1 MRILNF
7 GSLNIDYVYSVPH
20 ILRPGE
26 TLAASGMERFAGG
39 KGSNQTVA
47 LARAGAAVWHA
58 GCIGADGEFL
68 RDMHREAGVHTEFL
82 RTVEGPTGSTV
93 IQVEES
99 GENCIIYHPG
109 ANHRITKEQI
119 AETFENFAEGDILL
133 LQNEINAPAE
143 IIRAAKERGMKVF
156 FNPSP
161 INDAVMQYPLE
172 LVDCFLVNE
181 IEAAELAG
189 TECDPAAALAEK
201 YPDAEIVMTLG
212 KRGAL
217 WLYRGVRITAE
228 GFSVRAVDTTGAGDT
243 FTGYYLKAL
252 CDGLPTKA
260 ALRRACAA
268 AAIAVGRMGAA
279 AAIPAAAEVDAFLA
293 ERR

>member
-7 GSLNIDYVYSVPH
+7 GSLNIDYVYSVSH

-26 TLAASGMERFAGG
+26 TLTASKMERFAGG

-68 RDMHREAGVHTEFL
+68 REMHREAGVHTEFL
-82 RTVEGPTGSTV
+82 RSVEGPTGSTV

-99 GENCIIYHPG
+99 GENCIIYYPG
-109 ANHRITKEQI
+109 ANHCITPAQI
-119 AETFENFAEGDILL
+119 AETLAGFAAGDILL
-133 LQNEINAPAE
+133 LQNEINCPAE
-143 IIRAAKERGMKVF
+143 IIRAAKGKGMRVF

-161 INDAVMQYPLE
+161 ITDAVMDYPLE

-181 IEAAELAG
+181 IEAAALAG
-189 TECDPAAALAEK
+189 TEADPATVLAEK

-212 KRGAL
+212 KRGAIWQKGEL
-217 WLYRGVRITAE
+217 RIPAE
-228 GFSVRAVDTTGAGDT
+228 GFTVRAQDTTGAGDT

-252 CDGLPTKA
+252 TDGLPTA
-260 ALRRACAA
+260 DALRRACAA

-279 AAIPAAAEVDAFLA
+279 ASIPDAVETDEFLKG
-293 ERR
+293 R

>member
-26 TLAASGMERFAGG
+26 TLAATKMERFAGG

-58 GCIGADGEFL
+58 GCIGADGGFL
-68 RDMHREAGVHTEFL
+68 REMHCEAGVHTEFL
-82 RTVEGPTGSTV
+82 RTVAGPTGSTV

-99 GENCIIYHPG
+99 GENCIIYYPG
-109 ANHRITKEQI
+109 ANHRITPKQI
-119 AETFENFAEGDILL
+119 AETLADFAKGDILL
-133 LQNEINAPAE
+133 LQNEINAPGE
-143 IIRAAKERGMKVF
+143 IIRAAKERGMKIF

-161 INDAVMQYPLE
+161 ITEAVKEYPLE

-189 TECDPAAALAEK
+189 ADRDPAVALAEK

-217 WLYRGVRITAE
+217 WQRGETRIAAE

-252 CDGLPTKA
+252 CDGLPTAA

-279 AAIPAAAEVDAFLA
+279 AAIPAATEVDAFFA